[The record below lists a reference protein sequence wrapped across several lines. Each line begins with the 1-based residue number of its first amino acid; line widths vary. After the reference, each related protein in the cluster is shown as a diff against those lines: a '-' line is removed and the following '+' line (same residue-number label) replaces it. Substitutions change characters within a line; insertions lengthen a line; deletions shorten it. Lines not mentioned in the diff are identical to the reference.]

1 MSSPLGGYIGP
12 RPDWSPGRQSGVF
25 DINDRFAGIE
35 RALKTV
41 TVAAGATVL
50 DSISMADP
58 CLIRSV
64 RLSRAGWIRFYD
76 SDAARFQD
84 AARLVTSDPISAA
97 GIHLEVRTSGDQTVN
112 TAPAVYITNRQ
123 LQPGQPYPIRLTN
136 ESLLPDIEVEVT
148 FIPLLATT

>member
-12 RPDWSPGRQSGVF
+12 KPDWSPGRQTGVF

-35 RALKTV
+35 RTVKTV
-41 TVAAGATVL
+41 TVAPGATAV

-76 SDAARFQD
+76 ASSARTQD
-84 AARLVTSDPISAA
+84 AARLVTVDPVA
-97 GIHLEVRTSGDQTVN
+97 GAGVHLEVRTSGDQTVS

-123 LQPGQPYPIRLTN
+123 LQAGQPYPIRLTN
-136 ESLLPDIEVEVT
+136 ESLVADIEVEVT
-148 FIPLLATT
+148 YIPLLAFT